1 MQGAEGFGQIVDE
14 VGSRDALLPQV
25 GGGEVAGE
33 AVQEHCQAAG
43 SCRFVTLR
51 QQRREHARK
60 HVAAARRGER
70 IVARGVEI
78 HLALRRAYGRVAV
91 FEDNEKTVR
100 HRHLLSLFERGEV
113 VGAVQ
118 SEAAHLAEVRR
129 KHRTLWNLPYPTAVV
144 GKDVDAVG
152 IDDEWH
158 GGVARLLYES
168 QRGALVRAYGGTE
181 SYGAE
186 RVGEVGRCEDYVVGI
201 VAEQG
206 FGHGDLQQVVVA
218 LRRVNGHLAHAAFQ
232 TRLCREN
239 GCARHAVAA
248 AHKQGVPEGAFMP
261 KGGTLQ
267 QHLPHVGRFGEEVGR
282 VERGGLLGG
291 KPDVEHL
298 DAPAIGVV
306 FGYEHCRLEVL
317 EGEREVRPNDVA
329 RNVLSVVLRHQS
341 RGHIYRHH
349 LRRRCVD
356 KLDEGGK
363 AARCGAVEPC
373 AEERVYHEHIFREC
387 GGFKLRGHLGK
398 FHALRFQD
406 ALFVFGAIVAQ
417 VVARIEEVCLH
428 RISAPCEQASHGQSI
443 AAVVARPG
451 KHHDRRVFSWPL
463 LRNGIRS
470 ALGGAFHELERRDV
484 LFANGG
490 GIEFLHSVCC
500 KYLHFGKAI
509 YNIVWRGRY
518 ALGGRMQYAPT

>member
-43 SCRFVTLR
+43 GCRFVALR

-91 FEDNEKTVR
+91 FQNYEEAVC
-100 HRHLLSLFERGEV
+100 HRHFLRLFERGEV

-118 SEAAHLAEVRR
+118 TEAAHLAEVRR
-129 KHRTLWNLPYPTAVV
+129 KHRAFGYLPYPTAVV
-144 GKDVDAVG
+144 GKNVDAVG

-181 SYGAE
+181 GYGAE
-186 RVGEVGRCEDYVVGI
+186 RVGEVGRCEDCVVGI

-232 TRLCREN
+232 ARLCREN

-248 AHKQGVPEGAFMP
+248 AHKQGVPERAFVSESGAF
-261 KGGTLQ
+261 L

-298 DAPAIGVV
+298 DAPAIGIV
-306 FGYEHCRLEVL
+306 FGNEHCRLEVL
-317 EGEREVRPNDVA
+317 ESEREVRLNDVA
-329 RNVLSVVLRHQS
+329 RNVLRIVLRHQS

-349 LRRRCVD
+349 LRRRGID
-356 KLDEGGK
+356 KLNEGGK

-373 AEERVYHEHIFREC
+373 AEERVHHEHVFRER
-387 GGFKLRGHLGK
+387 GGFKLRGYLGK

-406 ALFVFGAIVAQ
+406 ALFVFGAVVAQ

-428 RISAPCEQASHGQSI
+428 RRSFPCEQASHGQSV
-443 AAVVARPG
+443 AAIVARPG
-451 KHHDRRVFSWPL
+451 KHHDRRVFGWPL

-518 ALGGRMQYAPT
+518 ALGGCMQYAPT